1 MKKLFILAFIMLSCI
16 SLSAQERHF
25 PRRGEGQ
32 QPGRQMQ
39 RRNFDPETMARMEV
53 DAINAAVG
61 LDSLQYQ
68 LVYILKYSDMSAMQ
82 DSMKV
87 RGERMRKM
95 AEKGEKPAAP
105 QRDDKSWEEMRKAS
119 QEIMKKRRE
128 AMNEQMK
135 QILSPEQYQKYL
147 KYEESKMMRPRQGM
161 GRPGGKDGA
170 KGKDD
175 AKGKKGAK
183 GKNRPDKKK

>member
-16 SLSAQERHF
+16 SLSAQERNF

-32 QPGRQMQ
+32 QPRRQMQ
-39 RRNFDPETMARMEV
+39 RRNFDPESMARMEV

-87 RGERMRKM
+87 RAERRKKM
-95 AEKGEKPAAP
+95 VEKGDKVAP
-105 QRDDKSWEEMRKAS
+105 PRDDKSWEEMRKAS
-119 QEIMKKRRE
+119 QEIMKKRRD

-161 GRPGGKDGA
+161 GRPEGKDGAKDKDGA
-170 KGKDD
+170 KGK
-175 AKGKKGAK
+175 KGPK